1 MISGALLCTLIHNNY
16 IVCAASES
24 EVCVCV
30 CGLIFQEP
38 GDLLCEDLEDLDLSV
53 GGPADTG
60 IITIIIHC
68 ISSFHLLYTLKKRSA

>member
-1 MISGALLCTLIHNNY
+1 M
-16 IVCAASES
+16 
-24 EVCVCV
+24 CV

-60 IITIIIHC
+60 IIIIII
-68 ISSFHLLYTLKKRSA
+68 ISI